1 MWKDL
6 DVRGTPSVCCSGQE
20 LPGWMAPGVLTHKDT
35 VPFRCSLEEP
45 FVCFL
50 AFPNP
55 ALL

>member
-6 DVRGTPSVCCSGQE
+6 DVRGTTSVCCSGQE